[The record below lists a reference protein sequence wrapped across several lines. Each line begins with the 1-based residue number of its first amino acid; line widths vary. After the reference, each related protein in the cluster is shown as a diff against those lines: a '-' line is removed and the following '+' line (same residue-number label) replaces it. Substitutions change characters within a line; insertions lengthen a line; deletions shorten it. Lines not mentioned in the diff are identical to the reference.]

1 MFCTDAFTRSAPQIL
16 SDAGSQQRFSDGV
29 PVQILQQIAAVLLL
43 LHSPPPVAIAAEKFS
58 GKMVNVTAGDTIKV
72 LRDGN
77 R

>member
-1 MFCTDAFTRSAPQIL
+1 MFAQTPSHARL
-16 SDAGSQQRFSDGV
+16 LRFSVTQALSEDF
-29 PVQILQQIAAVLLL
+29 PTE
-43 LHSPPPVAIAAEKFS
+43 HRYKSSHRSPQYCCYYFRPPAAIAAEKFS